1 MTLGHS
7 DDVDHLVLGEHLAD
21 GHLLLKVLAGKVDLS
36 TKVIIEA
43 SNFFT
48 NWLYCTTL
56 LVRLNSQGIFMA
68 IKW

>member
-1 MTLGHS
+1 MTLGYS

-36 TKVIIEA
+36 TKIVLGA
-43 SNFFT
+43 SIFFT
-48 NWLYCTTL
+48 NRLHGTLL

>member
-21 GHLLLKVLAGKVDLS
+21 GHLLLKVLAGKVDLG
-36 TKVIIEA
+36 TKVVLEA
-43 SNFFT
+43 SIFFHQQA
-48 NWLYCTTL
+48 LCTTL